1 MGEQMKL
8 QAEQKDSKGPAH
20 MGQKSTVK
28 TLQILRDNIQKVKL
42 SVGIVTILNET
53 IWHQSGE
60 ETRII
65 YNLIYQLE
73 LVR

>member
-1 MGEQMKL
+1 MG
-8 QAEQKDSKGPAH
+8 G
-20 MGQKSTVK
+20 KSTVK
-28 TLQILRDNIQKVKL
+28 TLGILRDNIQKVKL

-65 YNLIYQLE
+65 
-73 LVR
+73 